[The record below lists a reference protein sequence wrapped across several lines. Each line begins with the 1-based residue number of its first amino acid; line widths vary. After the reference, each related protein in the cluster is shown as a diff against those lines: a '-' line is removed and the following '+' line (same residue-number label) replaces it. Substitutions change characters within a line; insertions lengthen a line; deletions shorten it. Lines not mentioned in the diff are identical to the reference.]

1 MFHIF
6 CSKSQGKVQNNT
18 APMKF
23 LCWRPGG
30 RKEKNEKWNQGLPPP
45 CHPFLCYSALAAPM
59 GLHRSSQAASVVKD
73 LPANAGD
80 TREAS
85 SIPGLGRSPE
95 GGYGNPLQYS
105 CLENLTDE
113 GAWWAIVH
121 GVAKG
126 QTQQSMHKTRHGVS
140 EIPWVQHGLV
150 CQLLTKFSY
159 VLLWES
165 WEDMTPLVGWEI
177 WLHPVSP
184 FPPLAPPKAT
194 SLVLLKPIAVRESM
208 LYAHDLAILKAL
220 LG

>member
-105 CLENLTDE
+105 CLENLMDE

-121 GVAKG
+121 RVAKG

-140 EIPWVQHGLV
+140 ETPWGPAWPGVPTSNQVQLCALMGELGGYDPPGGL
-150 CQLLTKFSY
+150 
-159 VLLWES
+159 
-165 WEDMTPLVGWEI
+165 G
-177 WLHPVSP
+177 
-184 FPPLAPPKAT
+184 
-194 SLVLLKPIAVRESM
+194 
-208 LYAHDLAILKAL
+208 DLATPSLSISTTGPPESNLSSFIEAHC
-220 LG
+220 G